1 MALAIAQT
9 LAFQVSGYLGTNPLV
24 SASVS
29 LPADS
34 LVIVTTGS
42 VAYLDT
48 YHTANTPTNTGTA
61 LTWAL
66 VNTNE
71 NDDGSGYTQSQI
83 WYAKNTTAQT
93 ITISV
98 YYNTTSGYDVHR
110 VLSGYV
116 ITGHNTTTPIGNIT
130 AASLV
135 LNVSTS
141 NALAL
146 LAITDESGTATTS
159 SNMVETTVTGS
170 GAYNSFLAYQPV
182 ASPGNFTAVV
192 AGTFTIPAYVMGEVK
207 AAGGTAYTAAAS
219 ATATATGTAAMSS
232 ARTLQAS
239 ATSTATGTAAA
250 SNQRTLTASATGT
263 ASGTA
268 AMSSTQ
274 AMSVNATI
282 TATGTADA
290 SITPIVAIA
299 ASATI
304 TATGTSTASNQ
315 KTLAASAT
323 ATATASASMLSII
336 SVAAAGTATAS
347 ATATALITTPGSLY
361 GNATKVAGLY
371 GSSTKPTLTTRS

>member
-219 ATATATGTAAMSS
+219 ATATATGTAA
-232 ARTLQAS
+232 
-239 ATSTATGTAAA
+239 A

-347 ATATALITTPGSLY
+347 ATATALITTPGTLY
-361 GNATKVAGLY
+361 GNAEKVAGLY